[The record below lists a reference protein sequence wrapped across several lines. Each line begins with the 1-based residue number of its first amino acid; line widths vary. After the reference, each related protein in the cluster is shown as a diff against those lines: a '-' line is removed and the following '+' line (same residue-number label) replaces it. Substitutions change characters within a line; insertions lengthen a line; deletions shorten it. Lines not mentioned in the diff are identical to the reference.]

1 MSKSNFP
8 LEKETEI
15 RALAFDYLARQECT
29 QKQLRDKLL
38 RRTEQ
43 VELVEKVLKQLVDD
57 GYQSDQ
63 RFTEIYV
70 RQKSE
75 SGQGAIKIIFD
86 LKRKGVDE
94 QLIKRCLASQESDP
108 KQLALEYLRRKF
120 GLVAARDQKEKA
132 KWMRHMA
139 GRGFGFDEISFAL
152 RYQQQDPDEWL

>member
-1 MSKSNFP
+1 MSKANTP
-8 LEKETEI
+8 IEKESEI

-43 VELVEKVLKQLVDD
+43 FELVEKVLKQLVED
-57 GYQSDQ
+57 GYQSDK
-63 RFTEIYV
+63 RYAEIYV
-70 RQKSE
+70 RQKIE
-75 SGQGAIKIIFD
+75 SGQGAIKITFD

-94 QLIKRCLASQESDP
+94 RLIKNCLASQESDP
-108 KQLALEYLRRKF
+108 KRQALEYLRRKF
-120 GLVAARDQKEKA
+120 GAEVARDQKEKA

-139 GRGFGFDEISFAL
+139 GRGFGFDEISFAI